1 MVQRKSIGVI
11 TGVTLTRSDLD
22 ENVVNRGTGR
32 SATEAPEHLTGVGA
46 MAGVRSRGFAM
57 GHLLHAVAPVEPM
70 LRRRFI
76 RRPSEAPVAI
86 GVTVGGC
93 SRGDAETEP
102 RRL

>member
-1 MVQRKSIGVI
+1 MVQRKSIGVV

-32 SATEAPEHLTGVGA
+32 SATEAPEHPTGVGA
-46 MAGVRSRGFAM
+46 LAGVRSRGFAR

-70 LRRRFI
+70 LKRRFI
-76 RRPSEAPVAI
+76 RHASEAPVAI
-86 GVTVGGC
+86 GVNVGGC
-93 SRGDAETEP
+93 SRGNAETET

>member
-22 ENVVNRGTGR
+22 EYVVNRGTGR
-32 SATEAPEHLTGVGA
+32 SATEAPEHPTGVGVL
-46 MAGVRSRGFAM
+46 AGVRSRGFAR

-70 LRRRFI
+70 LKLRFI
-76 RRPSEAPVAI
+76 RHASEALVVI
-86 GVTVGGC
+86 SVTVGVC
-93 SRGDAETEP
+93 SRDDAETEP